1 MTISCGKVELII
13 IGAGGFGLEV
23 FWLAERLGYEVIGFL
38 DDIQDQDKEVISG
51 KKILGKVSDWQTFKE
66 SQFTLAVGAPVG
78 RKKIYNKMTEASAK
92 PLFATLIDPF
102 ARVGINVNIGEGSI
116 ICAGVVLT
124 AQINV
129 GIQTI
134 INLNCTIG
142 HETKIGDFVTIAP
155 LTAISGR
162 VIIGENVEL
171 GTSSAVRPGLEIGS
185 NSLLGMGGILTKN
198 MPENTVFYGN
208 PAKFIKSI

>member
-66 SQFTLAVGAPVG
+66 SQFTLAVGSPVG
-78 RKKIYNKMTEASAK
+78 RKKTYNEMTEASAK

-142 HETKIGDFVTIAP
+142 HETKIGNFVTIAP

-208 PAKFIKSI
+208 PAKFIKNV

>member
-1 MTISCGKVELII
+1 MKKLII

-38 DDIQDQDKEVISG
+38 DDGHDQDKEVISG

-66 SQFTLAVGAPVG
+66 SQFTLAVGSPVT

-142 HETKIGDFVTIAP
+142 HETKIGNFVTIAP

-208 PAKFIKSI
+208 PAKFIKSV